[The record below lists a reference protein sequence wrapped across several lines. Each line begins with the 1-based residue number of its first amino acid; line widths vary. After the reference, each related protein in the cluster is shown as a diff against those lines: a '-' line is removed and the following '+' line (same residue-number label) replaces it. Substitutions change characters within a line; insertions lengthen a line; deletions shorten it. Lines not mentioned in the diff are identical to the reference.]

1 MITVRAW
8 SQGGF
13 LRRLEADGHAAK
25 PEAGDSAACAAVSA
39 LLKAFAIVAVDRFDA
54 TGSAPAAGRLELA
67 MRGVHERAAGAW
79 TLCRA
84 TLLEIERAYPDQ
96 VVIHTT
102 EE

>member
-8 SQGGF
+8 SKSGF
-13 LRRLEADGHAAK
+13 LRRLESDGHASK
-25 PEAGDSAACAAVSA
+25 TEDGDSAACAAVSA
-39 LLKAFAIVAVDRFDA
+39 VLKAFAVVAVDRFDA
-54 TGSAPAAGRLELA
+54 TGAAPTPGRLEIA
-67 MRGVHERAAGAW
+67 MHGAHERAAGAW

-96 VVIHTT
+96 VVVKTT